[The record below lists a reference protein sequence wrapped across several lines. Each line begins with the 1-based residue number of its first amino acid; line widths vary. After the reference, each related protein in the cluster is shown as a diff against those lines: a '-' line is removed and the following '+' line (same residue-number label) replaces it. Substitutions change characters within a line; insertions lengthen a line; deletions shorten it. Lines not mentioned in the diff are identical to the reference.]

1 MVGFGVT
8 VVVEGPGSDALVQER
23 LLTVKQAHSRTIQTS
38 GANFCGAGR
47 ITADAREK
55 GELLTTMPRFRV
67 VLQNFQD

>member
-38 GANFCGAGR
+38 SAWFMRGR
-47 ITADAREK
+47 ITVDAREK
-55 GELLTTMPRFRV
+55 VNAKYHALGL
-67 VLQNFQD
+67 